1 MLALL
6 QTNIGAKGIVR
17 AFITGADG
25 FVGQWL
31 VRELQDA
38 GYEVHGGSRAARM
51 PLRTLDAMRANEMHW
66 HRIDLTEPESL
77 CAAVSAARPDA
88 VFHLAAQSSVP
99 ASIADPAD
107 TFEVNLLG
115 TVRLLD
121 ACRREAPDAM
131 LVVAGSAEVYGIAD
145 PAQMPLRE
153 DAPLRPANPYAGSKA
168 AAEVSTLQYA
178 RSGWVRA
185 LVTRSFNHTG
195 PGQSEAFAAPA
206 FAKQISAIR
215 SGAQAPVLRVGN
227 LGAFRDFLDVRDVVA
242 AYRLLAQRGG
252 PCNVYNVCSGTAVSM
267 REIVDGLVRIAG
279 VEVTI
284 EEDPARMRPSDTPLL
299 VGDSSALQRATGWT
313 PTIPLVQTLTD
324 LLASYA

>member
-1 MLALL
+1 M
-6 QTNIGAKGIVR
+6 R

-51 PLRTLDAMRANEMHW
+51 PLRTLDPVRANAMQW
-66 HRIDLTEPESL
+66 HRIDLSEPESL
-77 CAAVSAARPDA
+77 QTAVRTSRPDA
-88 VFHLAAQSSVP
+88 IFHLAAQSNVP

-121 ACRREAPDAM
+121 AVRREAPDAM
-131 LVVAGSAEVYGIAD
+131 LVVAGSAEVYGAAD
-145 PAQMPLRE
+145 PEQMPLRE

-206 FAKQISAIR
+206 FAKQIAAIR
-215 SGAQAPVLRVGN
+215 SGAQTPVLRVGN
-227 LGAFRDFLDVRDVVA
+227 LEALRDFLDVRDVVA
-242 AYRLLAQRGG
+242 AYRLLAERGA
-252 PCNVYNVCSGTAVSM
+252 PCNVYNVCSGKAVSM
-267 REIVDGLVRIAG
+267 QEIVDELLRIAG

-284 EEDPARMRPSDTPLL
+284 YQDPERMRPSDSPMLF
-299 VGDSSALQRATGWT
+299 GDCSALHRATSWAPKIT
-313 PTIPLVQTLTD
+313 LVQTLTD
-324 LLASYA
+324 LLASYERV

>member
-1 MLALL
+1 MLALI
-6 QTNIGAKGIVR
+6 QIVR
-17 AFITGADG
+17 AFVTGADG

-51 PLRTLDAMRANEMHW
+51 PLRTLDAERAKAMHW

-77 CAAVSAARPDA
+77 RAAVSASRPDA
-88 VFHLAAQSSVP
+88 IFHLAAQSNVP
-99 ASIADPAD
+99 ASIADPAE

-131 LVVAGSAEVYGIAD
+131 LVVAGSADVYGIAD
-145 PAQMPLRE
+145 PSLMPLRE

-195 PGQSEAFAAPA
+195 PGQSDAFAAPA
-206 FAKQISAIR
+206 FAKQLAAIKA
-215 SGAQAPVLRVGN
+215 GAQPPVLRVGN
-227 LGAFRDFLDVRDVVA
+227 LEALRDFLDVRDVVT
-242 AYRLLAQRGG
+242 AYRLLAERGG

-267 REIVDGLVRIAG
+267 RQIVDELVRIAG
-279 VEVTI
+279 VDVRI

-299 VGDSSALQRATGWT
+299 IGDASALQKATGWM
-313 PTIPLVQTLTD
+313 PTIPLDQTLTD
-324 LLASYA
+324 LLASYL

>member
-1 MLALL
+1 M
-6 QTNIGAKGIVR
+6 R

-51 PLRTLDAMRANEMHW
+51 PLRTLDAVRANAMQW
-66 HRIDLTEPESL
+66 HRIDLLEPDSL
-77 CAAVSAARPDA
+77 CAAVSASRPDA
-88 VFHLAAQSSVP
+88 VFHLAAQSNVP

-107 TFEVNLLG
+107 TLEVNLLG

-131 LVVAGSAEVYGIAD
+131 LVAVGSADVYGAAD
-145 PAQMPLRE
+145 PSLMPLRE
-153 DAPLRPANPYAGSKA
+153 DAPLRPANPYAASKA
-168 AAEVSTLQYA
+168 AAEVATLQYA

-195 PGQSEAFAAPA
+195 PGQSDAFAAPA
-206 FAKQISAIR
+206 FAKQIAAIR
-215 SGAQAPVLRVGN
+215 SGDQGPVLRVGN
-227 LGAFRDFLDVRDVVA
+227 LNALRDFLDVRDVVA
-242 AYRLLAQRGG
+242 AYRLLAERGG
-252 PCNVYNVCSGTAVSM
+252 PCNVYNICSGTAVSM
-267 REIVDGLVRIAG
+267 REIVDVLVRIAG
-279 VEVTI
+279 VEVKI

-299 VGDSSALQRATGWT
+299 VGDASALQRATGWA
-313 PTIPLVQTLTD
+313 PAIPLAKTLTD
-324 LLASYA
+324 LLASYG

>member
-1 MLALL
+1 MKRAL
-6 QTNIGAKGIVR
+6 V
-17 AFITGADG
+17 TGADG

-38 GYEVHGGSRAARM
+38 GCEVHGGSRAARM
-51 PLRTLDAMRANEMHW
+51 PLRTLDAERANAMHW

-77 CAAVSAARPDA
+77 CVAVSASRPDA
-88 VFHLAAQSSVP
+88 IFHLAAQSNVP
-99 ASIADPAD
+99 ASIADPAE

-131 LVVAGSAEVYGIAD
+131 LVVAGSADVYGIAD
-145 PAQMPLRE
+145 PALMPLRE

-195 PGQSEAFAAPA
+195 PGQSDAFAAPA
-206 FAKQISAIR
+206 FAKQIAAIKA
-215 SGAQAPVLRVGN
+215 GAQKPVLRVGN
-227 LGAFRDFLDVRDVVA
+227 LAALRDFLDVRDVVA
-242 AYRLLAQRGG
+242 AYRLLSERGG
-252 PCNVYNVCSGTAVSM
+252 PCNVYNVCSGKAVSM
-267 REIVDGLVRIAG
+267 REIVDELVRIAG
-279 VEVTI
+279 VDVTI

-299 VGDSSALQRATGWT
+299 VGDAGALQRATGWA
-313 PTIPLVQTLTD
+313 PTRPLTQTLTD
-324 LLASYA
+324 LLSSYM

>member
-1 MLALL
+1 M
-6 QTNIGAKGIVR
+6 R

-51 PLRTLDAMRANEMHW
+51 PLRTLDAARAGAMHW
-66 HRIDLTEPESL
+66 HRIDLSEPESL
-77 CAAVSAARPDA
+77 CAAISASRPDA
-88 VFHLAAQSSVP
+88 IFHLAAQANVP

-107 TFEVNLLG
+107 TFETNLLG

-131 LVVAGSAEVYGIAD
+131 LVVAGSADVYGFAE
-145 PAQMPLRE
+145 PASMPLRE
-153 DAPLRPANPYAGSKA
+153 DAPLRPANPYAASKA

-178 RSGWVRA
+178 RCGWVRA

-195 PGQSEAFAAPA
+195 PGQSDAFAAPA
-206 FAKQISAIR
+206 FAKQIAAIK
-215 SGAQAPVLRVGN
+215 SGAQKPVLRVGN
-227 LGAFRDFLDVRDVVA
+227 LEAMRDFLDVRDVVA
-242 AYRLLAQRGG
+242 AYRLLAERGG
-252 PCNVYNVCSGTAVSM
+252 PCNVYNVCSGLAVSM
-267 REIVDGLVRIAG
+267 REIVDELIRIAG

-284 EEDPARMRPSDTPLL
+284 AEDPARMRPSDTPILI
-299 VGDSSALQRATGWT
+299 GDAGALQRATGWM
-313 PTIPLVQTLTD
+313 PKIPLTQTLTD
-324 LLASYA
+324 LLASYAL